1 MISLLYHTA
10 LNKQAKKGPSSTRTT
25 KPTKNLFYNLGQ
37 RRNLPET
44 DKMQVRISSILG
56 VLGNCW
62 GGGEL
67 SEVLKVNVSQ
77 SEKLTFI
84 IHKVVYEFMSSL
96 DITQNEVYL
105 ISDVR
110 ILVHLSEILEKC
122 SVILY

>member
-1 MISLLYHTA
+1 
-10 LNKQAKKGPSSTRTT
+10 
-25 KPTKNLFYNLGQ
+25 
-37 RRNLPET
+37 
-44 DKMQVRISSILG
+44 MQVTISSIWG

-67 SEVLKVNVSQ
+67 SEVLKVTVSQ

-96 DITQNEVYL
+96 EITQNEVYQ

-110 ILVHLSEILEKC
+110 NLSEILEKC
-122 SVILY
+122 YVTLS